1 MTAHRSH
8 RGEQGFTLVELL
20 VALVILGVVGGM
32 VMTAVV
38 TSLQAA
44 SATTSRVIALDELQ
58 TAMQRVSRDLRAA
71 ELFIITESTAVDRE
85 VTVVVFRNGEEQEVT
100 YRVENREGVDVLVRE
115 DTGQTLITLVD
126 NCEVLDEDLDE
137 NPEENG
143 GAEEAD
149 PIASCAQPVFTYL
162 NSDGTEIDCDGDC
175 ANAYSK
181 ARQVEVRFIRG
192 IDGREPVTVE
202 SLVNVRNTRY
212 EGGAY

>member
-1 MTAHRSH
+1 MTAHRCH

-44 SATTSRVIALDELQ
+44 TATTSRVIALDELQ

-71 ELFIITESTAVDRE
+71 ELFIITDTTAVDRE

-100 YRVENREGVDVLVRE
+100 YRVENRDGVDVLVRR

-126 NCEVLDEDLDE
+126 NCEVIDES
-137 NPEENG
+137 PEENG

-149 PIASCAQPVFTYL
+149 PIGSCAQPVFTYL

-181 ARQVEVRFIRG
+181 ARQVEIRFIRG
-192 IDGREPVTVE
+192 IDGREPVIVE